1 MKVLSCD
8 TMREGVIVSGAFLM
22 VGAVLIFFAS
32 RLLPDIAYLPLIA
45 NVLGIATLLLSPLI
59 LISTF
64 IVTVVAKKKM
74 DECDH

>member
-8 TMREGVIVSGAFLM
+8 TMREGVIVSGAFLA
-22 VGAVLIFFAS
+22 VGAVLIFFAAH
-32 RLLPDIAYLPLIA
+32 LLPDIAYLPLIA
-45 NVLGIATLLLSPLI
+45 TVLGIVTLLLSPLI